1 MANASGGK
9 PAETLAP
16 PEASPTHPGEDA
28 SDAGVASS
36 GVRFDRERETTP
48 APAEATDEFASF
60 PSARPTSVPEYDV
73 AAHAFETSL
82 RHRSLPSLP
91 LGLAIPSRTT
101 VAAPADLELR
111 AAFLLLHVD
120 GRSSVQE
127 VADLTGIA
135 VHDVLTTFLGLMA
148 SGLVEL
154 KGSRSL
160 HAPPLSGE
168 RTKREPDEPNEP

>member
-1 MANASGGK
+1 MPRVGLGMANASDGK
-9 PAETLAP
+9 SPGTLALP
-16 PEASPTHPGEDA
+16 DASSEDA
-28 SDAGVASS
+28 PAPDVGVTSS
-36 GVRFDRERETTP
+36 GVRFERERVTTP
-48 APAEATDEFASF
+48 APAEATDEWASF
-60 PSARPTSVPEYDV
+60 PSERPTSVPAYDV

-91 LGLAIPSRTT
+91 LGLAIPSRTA

-135 VHDVLTTFLGLMA
+135 VHDVLKAFLGLMA

-154 KGSRSL
+154 RGARSL
-160 HAPPLSGE
+160 PAPPLSGE
-168 RTKREPDEPNEP
+168 RTKRER